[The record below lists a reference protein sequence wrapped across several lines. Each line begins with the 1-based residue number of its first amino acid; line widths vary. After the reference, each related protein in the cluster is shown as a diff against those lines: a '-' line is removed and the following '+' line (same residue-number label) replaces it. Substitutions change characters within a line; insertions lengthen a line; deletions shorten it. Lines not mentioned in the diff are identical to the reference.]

1 MNNQK
6 PVSAGATA
14 SRPSFQH
21 VGQEFVR
28 QYYTLLNKVH
38 KIQ

>member
-6 PVSAGATA
+6 PVSAVASA
-14 SRPSFQH
+14 SRPSPQY

-38 KIQ
+38 TIQ